1 MAFGPSKAKL
11 SQLERCLSANQ
22 PAVFV
27 LSKGQISS
35 FRPLVRPFFPH
46 NFLTKYP
53 YNPLVAPRFPQT
65 PHVYSPSFVSPQRF
79 YDVGWSCVIRSFGC
93 PPPTAMAMGAKEHE
107 TRRSPTKRSKRLL
120 ILKEHESYESYES
133 YETRRSPTD
142 QREVMTAERKHRRRL
157 LSYGE

>member
-65 PHVYSPSFVSPQRF
+65 PHVYSPSFVSPQLF

-107 TRRSPTKRSKRLL
+107 TRRSPT
-120 ILKEHESYESYES
+120 
-133 YETRRSPTD
+133 D

-157 LSYGE
+157 LSHGE

>member
-93 PPPTAMAMGAKEHE
+93 PPPTAMAMGAKEQE
-107 TRRSPTKRSKRLL
+107 TRRSPMKRSKRLL
-120 ILKEHESYESYES
+120 ILKEHESYES

-142 QREVMTAERKHRRRL
+142 QREVMTAERKHRRCL
-157 LSYGE
+157 LSHDE